1 LANAGFILLIGGV
14 VAWLWSNGK
23 LQSMLDVIRGTVSG
37 SNQFG
42 GNNKSGPLYGGQGLL
57 FG

>member
-1 LANAGFILLIGGV
+1 MANAGFILLIGGV

-37 SNQFG
+37 SKQFG